1 LHVIGLLNASDGIS
15 AHFTLFAQ
23 LTFTTQPFAPPSP
36 VVMADVIL
44 RDAYHFSEIARGC
57 SKVEVFDGGG
67 CAAFLSEVLFINPKQ
82 WDAAITL
89 LQSVI
94 PSCTELMLEQFSDF
108 NKELPEDAIKLLR
121 QKLTKAT
128 TENFTCEGLKVMKV
142 LLHEAQYDR
151 WRGLTIGSRASKLA
165 FNLKERNAIWQPPN
179 DRHVQ
184 VAVMS
189 ASADA
194 VDLQT
199 FNLILTDEAHAV
211 RLKDACESI
220 LVDLKEQLKS
230 LASGT
235 SAIAIAVV
243 EKGALAV
250 EKSSVTAAKAT
261 EIVAA
266 TAAAKVADK
275 AATTSAK
282 ASVAAAKAMETA
294 ATAATAANA
303 LANEVSP
310 QRPPASTPIND
321 SQLRRRLAQLQAEG
335 WQAMDVAGDGN
346 CFFRA
351 LAKQVFPFDE
361 RLHGSVR
368 QATIQ
373 YMIEHYEDFELTDS
387 DFGLYI
393 VRMSSEGTY
402 IEGETEIRAAA
413 NALNSRIW
421 VVGRSNDHD
430 KMFAPLISNLETR
443 DVYMAHFQAAQ
454 HYVVLEQM
462 VPSPNPSPFAD
473 LPQMQRPST
482 PVAVFTIEEEEA
494 DSALRLR
501 QEPQPASKIKR
512 KRSNGNGSSM
522 GTSTTATAA
531 MNPRAEQEGTTQERL
546 VHGGHVCMGKT
557 ALLTDRT
564 YSCSKA
570 PIAPMGR
577 LLTRSPPLTLVQLC
591 KRFGQ
596 LQPVRATETLH
607 SSHRP
612 HGKIANA
619 LASTL
624 ACQAEITR
632 MVTRMFAT

>member
-1 LHVIGLLNASDGIS
+1 MIGLLNASDGIS

-23 LTFTTQPFAPPSP
+23 LTFTTQPFAPPLP

-67 CAAFLSEVLFINPKQ
+67 CAAFLSEVLFINPTQ

-89 LQSVI
+89 LQTVI
-94 PSCTELMLEQFSDF
+94 PSCTELMLGRFSDF
-108 NKELPEDAIKLLR
+108 TKELPGDATKLLR

-142 LLHEAQYDR
+142 LLHEAQLDR
-151 WRGLTIGSRASKLA
+151 WRGLTLGSRASKLA

-230 LASGT
+230 LASGS
-235 SAIAIAVV
+235 SAIAIVVV

-250 EKSSVTAAKAT
+250 EKSSITAAKAT
-261 EIVAA
+261 ETVAA
-266 TAAAKVADK
+266 IAAAKVADK
-275 AATTSAK
+275 AASTSAK
-282 ASVAAAKAMETA
+282 ASVAAANAMETA

-303 LANEVSP
+303 LAKGSSKEVTSKAVQRAAVVAGQSPQNAVEEVSP

-351 LAKQVFPFDE
+351 LAKLVYGDE

-373 YMIEHYEDFELTDS
+373 YMRQHYEDFEDFYELTDS

-393 VRMSSEGTY
+393 VRMSREGTY
-402 IEGETEIRAAA
+402 TEGEIEIRAAA
-413 NALNSRIW
+413 NAFNSRIW

-430 KMFAPLISNLETR
+430 KMFAPLISNLDTR

-462 VPSPNPSPFAD
+462 VPSPNPSLFAA

-522 GTSTTATAA
+522 GTSTTGTAA
-531 MNPRAEQEGTTQERL
+531 MNPRAQDEGTTQERL
-546 VHGGHVCMGKT
+546 VLVYGGQVCKGKT
-557 ALLTDRT
+557 ALELTDCT
-564 YSCSKA
+564 CSCSKA

-577 LLTRSPPLTLVQLC
+577 LLTRSPQLTLVQLC
-591 KRFGQ
+591 
-596 LQPVRATETLH
+596 
-607 SSHRP
+607 
-612 HGKIANA
+612 
-619 LASTL
+619 
-624 ACQAEITR
+624 
-632 MVTRMFAT
+632 

>member
-1 LHVIGLLNASDGIS
+1 
-15 AHFTLFAQ
+15 
-23 LTFTTQPFAPPSP
+23 
-36 VVMADVIL
+36 
-44 RDAYHFSEIARGC
+44 
-57 SKVEVFDGGG
+57 
-67 CAAFLSEVLFINPKQ
+67 
-82 WDAAITL
+82 
-89 LQSVI
+89 
-94 PSCTELMLEQFSDF
+94 
-108 NKELPEDAIKLLR
+108 
-121 QKLTKAT
+121 
-128 TENFTCEGLKVMKV
+128 
-142 LLHEAQYDR
+142 
-151 WRGLTIGSRASKLA
+151 
-165 FNLKERNAIWQPPN
+165 
-179 DRHVQ
+179 
-184 VAVMS
+184 
-189 ASADA
+189 
-194 VDLQT
+194 
-199 FNLILTDEAHAV
+199 
-211 RLKDACESI
+211 
-220 LVDLKEQLKS
+220 
-230 LASGT
+230 
-235 SAIAIAVV
+235 
-243 EKGALAV
+243 
-250 EKSSVTAAKAT
+250 
-261 EIVAA
+261 
-266 TAAAKVADK
+266 
-275 AATTSAK
+275 
-282 ASVAAAKAMETA
+282 
-294 ATAATAANA
+294 
-303 LANEVSP
+303 
-310 QRPPASTPIND
+310 
-321 SQLRRRLAQLQAEG
+321 
-335 WQAMDVAGDGN
+335 MDVAGDGN

-413 NALNSRIW
+413 NAFNSRIW

-591 KRFGQ
+591 KRLGQ